1 MTHPP
6 IDWFAISPE
15 LTLLGAATPALLG
28 AVLLPER
35 LRRPA
40 SAAFAAIG
48 FAIAFGWAAALF
60 ARSGHPSRVVA
71 EAIYRDRYAAV
82 AALIVCGAGFL
93 ATLVSYGER
102 RLREHVGEHF
112 ALLATAAAGMVFLA
126 QAGTLLTLFLGL
138 EWLSISL
145 YILCALERDRP
156 EAIEAG
162 FKYLIV
168 GSFGSAILLFGSALT
183 YGATGTLSLPAIAH
197 AAGKGDLLLV
207 AGLAMIITGLGFKAS
222 AAPFHMWTPD
232 VYQGAPTPV
241 TAFMAAATKTVA
253 LVLALRVLVVA
264 FPEQQHLWTGATAA
278 LAVASLAIGNIA
290 ALVQRDLKRLLAY
303 SSISHAGYMLIAIT
317 AASSLGTRA
326 LLFYLIPY
334 GAMSIGSF
342 AIIAVRERELG
353 QAVTLESLA
362 GFGWERP
369 LYGMA
374 MWVFMLGFA
383 GFPIVSG
390 GFWGKFYV
398 FAAAYDQGWVWLVF
412 VGVAAT
418 VVSLYYYLGV
428 IRAMYMRSELEASL
442 AVGGSPPPERLLGAA
457 VAICAAVSVGSFFA
471 FGPALRLVG
480 RAATQLI
487 AG

>member
-1 MTHPP
+1 VAHPP
-6 IDWFAISPE
+6 VDWFALSPE
-15 LTLLGAATPALLG
+15 LTLLAAAALALLG

-40 SAAFAAIG
+40 SASLAGLG
-48 FAIAFGWAAALF
+48 FALAFGWAIALYW
-60 ARSGHPSRVVA
+60 RSATQTRVIA
-71 EAIYRDRYAAV
+71 NAIYRDRYSAV
-82 AALIVCGAGFL
+82 AALIVCGAGLL

-102 RLREHVGEHF
+102 RLGSHVGEHF

-126 QAGTLLTLFLGL
+126 QAATLLTLFLGL

-145 YILCALERDRP
+145 YILCALERDVP

-168 GSFGSAILLFGSALT
+168 GSFGSAILLFGSALV

-207 AGLAMIITGLGFKAS
+207 GGLAMIITGLGFKSS

-241 TAFMAAATKTVA
+241 SAFMAAATKTVA
-253 LVLALRVLVVA
+253 LVLALRVLVIA
-264 FPEQQHLWTGATAA
+264 FPRQEHLWTGATAA

-317 AASSLGTRA
+317 SASSLGARA
-326 LLFYLIPY
+326 LLYYLIPY
-334 GAMSIGSF
+334 GAMSLGAF
-342 AIIAVRERELG
+342 AVIALRERELG
-353 QAVTLESLA
+353 QAVTLENLA

-383 GFPIVSG
+383 GFPVVSG

-398 FAAAYDQGWVWLVF
+398 FSAAYEQGWIWLVF
-412 VGVAAT
+412 VGAAAT

-442 AVGGSPPPERLLGAA
+442 AVGGSPPAERLLGVA
-457 VAICAAVSVGSFFA
+457 VAICAAISVGSFFA

-480 RAATQLI
+480 HAATQLI
-487 AG
+487 VG

>member
-264 FPEQQHLWTGATAA
+264 FPEQQHLWTGATVA

-353 QAVTLESLA
+353 QAVTLENLA

-398 FAAAYDQGWVWLVF
+398 FAAAYNQGWVWLVF

-418 VVSLYYYLGV
+418 VASLYYYLGV

>member
-48 FAIAFGWAAALF
+48 FAAALGWAAALF

-353 QAVTLESLA
+353 QAVTLENLA

-398 FAAAYDQGWVWLVF
+398 FAAAYNQGWVWLVF

-418 VVSLYYYLGV
+418 VASLYYYLGV